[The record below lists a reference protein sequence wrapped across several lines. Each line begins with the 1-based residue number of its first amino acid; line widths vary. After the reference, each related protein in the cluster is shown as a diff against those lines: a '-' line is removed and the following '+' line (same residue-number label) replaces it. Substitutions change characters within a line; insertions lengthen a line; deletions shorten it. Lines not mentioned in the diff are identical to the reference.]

1 MYIKKSLGEKIF
13 DTANVL
19 LLILLVILTL
29 YPCWYVLVA
38 SVSNPVKIYDNGGL
52 LFLPVDFNI
61 GSYLEVVKNSQLW
74 VGYRNT
80 IFYVVTGTFLSVA
93 LTSSAAFCASRK
105 DLPGKNGIMFMI
117 LLTMYFSG
125 GLIPTYLVVKSLKML
140 DTPWAM
146 ILPQAVTTYNLII
159 TLSYFKNIPD
169 SMEEAA
175 IIDGAGPFRTF
186 ISVMLPLAKPIIA
199 VISLYYAV
207 SMWNNYFSALI
218 YLRKK
223 SFQPLQLILRE
234 ILVQNNASSAQ
245 AGMSG
250 ATGDSAAYAANIKYA
265 TVVVSTVPILC
276 IYPLLQKYL
285 VKGVMIGAIKG

>member
-1 MYIKKSLGEKIF
+1 MI
-13 DTANVL
+13 TA
-19 LLILLVILTL
+19 
-29 YPCWYVLVA
+29 
-38 SVSNPVKIYDNGGL
+38 DF

-93 LTSSAAFCASRK
+93 LTSSAAFLRIK
-105 DLPGKNGIMFMI
+105 KRFTGKKRDYVYDIAYNVFQR
-117 LLTMYFSG
+117 

-186 ISVMLPLAKPIIA
+186 ISV
-199 VISLYYAV
+199 ISFRWQSL
-207 SMWNNYFSALI
+207 
-218 YLRKK
+218 
-223 SFQPLQLILRE
+223 
-234 ILVQNNASSAQ
+234 
-245 AGMSG
+245 
-250 ATGDSAAYAANIKYA
+250 
-265 TVVVSTVPILC
+265 
-276 IYPLLQKYL
+276 
-285 VKGVMIGAIKG
+285 